1 LLKSKYQRFRKEP
14 FLFLLYFF
22 PLLYLPRSRPSRREV
37 NLHTGVAQCTAAEV
51 FSLDGKVKNMF
62 SRLLKFVLTS
72 ALVLS
77 ASLAL
82 ALPTPKDIEAAVAAG
97 HYTQAESM
105 LREVL
110 QDKPQSAKAH
120 YELGQVLAHEHQY
133 KEAQTE
139 LQKAKDIDPSL
150 KFATSP
156 DKFNAVYAKVNELA
170 TAPTSSV
177 VMAPSVTPGTQAVAK
192 ATPEVS
198 TNSGGSPLT
207 YVWLAIAGLVVLG
220 LWLRRS
226 AVNAAQTVNAT
237 PYATAAP
244 MGAPSAQRGFGAQF
258 TPNAAPAG
266 YAPQGY
272 AQPTSGGS
280 TMTGAVVGGL
290 AGVAAGYALSKA
302 LEGDH
307 HTSTPASSGT
317 SPVANNG
324 GYVPFDTSA
333 QSDLGAFDAGTG
345 NDWDSTDSAAGGDD
359 SW

>member
-1 LLKSKYQRFRKEP
+1 
-14 FLFLLYFF
+14 
-22 PLLYLPRSRPSRREV
+22 
-37 NLHTGVAQCTAAEV
+37 
-51 FSLDGKVKNMF
+51 MF
-62 SRLLKFVLTS
+62 SRLLKSVVAGAFVLGAT
-72 ALVLS
+72 
-77 ASLAL
+77 LAL

-97 HYTQAESM
+97 QYTQAETM

-120 YELGQVLAHEHQY
+120 YELGQVLAHAHRY

-156 DKFNAVYAKVNELA
+156 DKFNTVLTKVNELA
-170 TAPTSSV
+170 AAPSSSV
-177 VMAPSVTPGTQAVAK
+177 VMEPSVAPGTHAAIK
-192 ATPEVS
+192 AAPEPAAS
-198 TNSGGSPLT
+198 SSGSSLS

-226 AVNAAQTVNAT
+226 AANAANNANT
-237 PYATAAP
+237 TTYAPASAP
-244 MGAPSAQRGFGAQF
+244 MGTPPAPRGFGAQF
-258 TPNAAPAG
+258 TPNAVPAG

-272 AQPTSGGS
+272 GPQGYVQTNTGGS
-280 TMTGAVVGGL
+280 SMTGAVVGGL

-307 HTSTPASSGT
+307 HAAPAAAASATPSAG
-317 SPVANNG
+317 NG
-324 GYVPFDTSA
+324 GYVPFDAPA
-333 QSDLGAFDAGTG
+333 QPDLGSFDAGSG
-345 NDWDSTDSAAGGDD
+345 SDWDSADSGGSDD

>member
-1 LLKSKYQRFRKEP
+1 M
-14 FLFLLYFF
+14 
-22 PLLYLPRSRPSRREV
+22 
-37 NLHTGVAQCTAAEV
+37 T
-51 FSLDGKVKNMF
+51 MF
-62 SRLLKFVLTS
+62 SRLFKSVVAG
-72 ALVLS
+72 ALVVS
-77 ASLAL
+77 ATLAL
-82 ALPTPKDIEAAVAAG
+82 ALPAPKDIETAVAAG
-97 HYTQAESM
+97 HYTQAESL

-120 YELGQVLAHEHQY
+120 YELGQVLAHEQRY

-150 KFATSP
+150 KFAASP
-156 DKFNAVYAKVNELA
+156 EKFNTVFAKVDTLA
-170 TAPTSSV
+170 SAPTSSV
-177 VMAPSVTPGTQAVAK
+177 VMAPSVVPGTHAATK
-192 ATPEVS
+192 ATQEPAS
-198 TNSGGSPLT
+198 NGGGFSLS

-226 AVNAAQTVNAT
+226 AAANANNAT
-237 PYATAAP
+237 YAPVSTP
-244 MGAPSAQRGFGAQF
+244 MGTPPAPRGFGAQF
-258 TPNAAPAG
+258 TPNAPQG

-307 HTSTPASSGT
+307 HTSSVPNATPATDSG
-317 SPVANNG
+317 A
-324 GYVPFDTSA
+324 YVPFDAPA
-333 QSDLGAFDAGTG
+333 QADLGSFDAGSG
-345 NDWDSTDSAAGGDD
+345 SDWDSADTGGGGDD

>member
-1 LLKSKYQRFRKEP
+1 ML
-14 FLFLLYFF
+14 
-22 PLLYLPRSRPSRREV
+22 
-37 NLHTGVAQCTAAEV
+37 
-51 FSLDGKVKNMF
+51 
-62 SRLLKFVLTS
+62 SRLLKSVVAG

-77 ASLAL
+77 ATLAL

-120 YELGQVLAHEHQY
+120 YELGQVLAHEHRY

-156 DKFNAVYAKVNELA
+156 EKFNAVVTKVNDLA
-170 TAPTSSV
+170 VAPTSSV
-177 VMAPSVTPGTQAVAK
+177 VMEPSVAPGTHAVAK
-192 ATPEVS
+192 AAPEAAAS
-198 TNSGGSPLT
+198 GNSSPLT

-226 AVNAAQTVNAT
+226 AANVAGNANAT
-237 PYATAAP
+237 AYAPVATP
-244 MGAPSAQRGFGAQF
+244 MGTPPAPRGFGAQF
-258 TPNAAPAG
+258 TPNVPQPG

-307 HTSTPASSGT
+307 HSAAPTSAGASSSAG
-317 SPVANNG
+317 NG
-324 GYVPFDTSA
+324 GYVPFDTPA
-333 QSDLGAFDAGTG
+333 QPDLGAFDAGSG
-345 NDWDSTDSAAGGDD
+345 SDWDSADSGGGSDD

>member
-1 LLKSKYQRFRKEP
+1 
-14 FLFLLYFF
+14 
-22 PLLYLPRSRPSRREV
+22 
-37 NLHTGVAQCTAAEV
+37 
-51 FSLDGKVKNMF
+51 MF
-62 SRLLKFVLTS
+62 SRLLKSVVAG

-77 ASLAL
+77 ATLAL
-82 ALPTPKDIEAAVAAG
+82 ALPTPKDIETAVAAG

-120 YELGQVLAHEHQY
+120 YELGQVLAHERRY

-156 DKFNAVYAKVNELA
+156 EKFNTVLAKVNDLA
-170 TAPTSSV
+170 AAPTSSV
-177 VMAPSVTPGTQAVAK
+177 VMEPSVAPGTHAATKTTQEPAPS
-192 ATPEVS
+192 S
-198 TNSGGSPLT
+198 SGSSLS

-226 AVNAAQTVNAT
+226 AANAANTTVYAPAAT
-237 PYATAAP
+237 PMGTPPAP
-244 MGAPSAQRGFGAQF
+244 RGFGAQF
-258 TPNAAPAG
+258 TPNAAPGG
-266 YAPQGY
+266 YAPQPGYGPQGY
-272 AQPTSGGS
+272 AQPASGGS

-307 HTSTPASSGT
+307 HAAAPTSAGASSSAG
-317 SPVANNG
+317 NG
-324 GYVPFDTSA
+324 GYVPFDTPA
-333 QSDLGAFDAGTG
+333 QPDLGAFDAGSG
-345 NDWDSTDSAAGGDD
+345 SDWDSADSGGGSDD

>member
-1 LLKSKYQRFRKEP
+1 
-14 FLFLLYFF
+14 
-22 PLLYLPRSRPSRREV
+22 
-37 NLHTGVAQCTAAEV
+37 
-51 FSLDGKVKNMF
+51 MF
-62 SRLLKFVLTS
+62 SRLLKSVVAG

-77 ASLAL
+77 ATLAL

-97 HYTQAESM
+97 HYTQAETM

-120 YELGQVLAHEHQY
+120 YELGQVLAHEHRY

-156 DKFNAVYAKVNELA
+156 DKFNIVLAKVSDLA
-170 TAPTSSV
+170 AAPMSSV
-177 VMAPSVTPGTQAVAK
+177 VMEPSVAPGIHAAAMASPEPVA
-192 ATPEVS
+192 
-198 TNSGGSPLT
+198 NGGGSSLT

-226 AVNAAQTVNAT
+226 AANAASNVNSTAHAPAAT
-237 PYATAAP
+237 P
-244 MGAPSAQRGFGAQF
+244 MGAPSAPRGFGAQF

-272 AQPTSGGS
+272 GPQGYPQPNSGGS

-307 HTSTPASSGT
+307 HTSAPSSAGASSAAG
-317 SPVANNG
+317 NG
-324 GYVPFDTSA
+324 GYVPFDTPA
-333 QSDLGAFDAGTG
+333 QPDLGAFDAGSG
-345 NDWDSTDSAAGGDD
+345 SDWDSADAGGGSDD

>member
-1 LLKSKYQRFRKEP
+1 ML
-14 FLFLLYFF
+14 
-22 PLLYLPRSRPSRREV
+22 
-37 NLHTGVAQCTAAEV
+37 
-51 FSLDGKVKNMF
+51 
-62 SRLLKFVLTS
+62 SRLLKSVVAG

-77 ASLAL
+77 ATLAL

-97 HYTQAESM
+97 QYTQAESM

-120 YELGQVLAHEHQY
+120 YELGQVFAHAHRY

-156 DKFNAVYAKVNELA
+156 EKFNTVLTKVNDLA
-170 TAPTSSV
+170 AAPTSSV
-177 VMAPSVTPGTQAVAK
+177 VMEPSVAPGTHAAAK
-192 ATPEVS
+192 AAPDS
-198 TNSGGSPLT
+198 AASGGSSPLT

-226 AVNAAQTVNAT
+226 AANAATNVNPTAYASVAT
-237 PYATAAP
+237 P
-244 MGAPSAQRGFGAQF
+244 MGTPPASRGFGAQF
-258 TPNAAPAG
+258 TPNAAPSG
-266 YAPQGY
+266 YAPQAGY
-272 AQPTSGGS
+272 GPQGYTPPNSGGS
-280 TMTGAVVGGL
+280 TMAGAVVGGL

-307 HTSTPASSGT
+307 HTASPTSAGASPAAG
-317 SPVANNG
+317 NG
-324 GYVPFDTSA
+324 GYVPFDTPA
-333 QSDLGAFDAGTG
+333 QPDLGAFDAGAG
-345 NDWDSTDSAAGGDD
+345 SGWDSSDSDSGSDD

>member
-1 LLKSKYQRFRKEP
+1 LKS
-14 FLFLLYFF
+14 
-22 PLLYLPRSRPSRREV
+22 V
-37 NLHTGVAQCTAAEV
+37 VVGA
-51 FSLDGKVKNMF
+51 
-62 SRLLKFVLTS
+62 FVVGATF
-72 ALVLS
+72 
-77 ASLAL
+77 AL

-97 HYTQAESM
+97 HYSQAETM

-120 YELGQVLAHEHQY
+120 YELGQVLAHEHRY

-139 LQKAKDIDPSL
+139 LQKAKDIEPSL
-150 KFATSP
+150 KFAASP
-156 DKFNAVYAKVNELA
+156 DKFNTVFAKVNDLA
-170 TAPTSSV
+170 AAPTSAV
-177 VMAPSVTPGTQAVAK
+177 VMEPSVLPSTHASTKVA
-192 ATPEVS
+192 PEPVA
-198 TNSGGSPLT
+198 NSGGSPLT

-226 AVNAAQTVNAT
+226 ATNAT
-237 PYATAAP
+237 NNVNTTAYAPVATP
-244 MGAPSAQRGFGAQF
+244 MGVPPAQRGFGAQF

-272 AQPTSGGS
+272 AQPNSGGS

-307 HTSTPASSGT
+307 HASAPSTSGASPSA
-317 SPVANNG
+317 SNG
-324 GYVPFDTSA
+324 GYVPFDTPA
-333 QSDLGAFDAGTG
+333 QADLGSFDAGFG
-345 NDWDSTDSAAGGDD
+345 SDWDSADASGGSDD

>member
-1 LLKSKYQRFRKEP
+1 MLSRFLKS
-14 FLFLLYFF
+14 
-22 PLLYLPRSRPSRREV
+22 V
-37 NLHTGVAQCTAAEV
+37 VAGA
-51 FSLDGKVKNMF
+51 
-62 SRLLKFVLTS
+62 FVLGAT
-72 ALVLS
+72 
-77 ASLAL
+77 LAL
-82 ALPTPKDIEAAVAAG
+82 ALPAPKDIEAAVAAG
-97 HYTQAESM
+97 QYTQAESM

-120 YELGQVLAHEHQY
+120 YELGQVLAHEHRY

-156 DKFNAVYAKVNELA
+156 DKFNTVLTKVSDLA
-170 TAPTSSV
+170 AAPTSSV
-177 VMAPSVTPGTQAVAK
+177 VMEPSVALGTHAAAK
-192 ATPEVS
+192 AAPES
-198 TNSGGSPLT
+198 ASSGSSSSLT

-226 AVNAAQTVNAT
+226 AANAT
-237 PYATAAP
+237 NNASPTVY
-244 MGAPSAQRGFGAQF
+244 APSATPMGTPPAPRGFGAQF

-272 AQPTSGGS
+272 AQPNSGGS

-307 HTSTPASSGT
+307 HAAPAASAGASTSAG
-317 SPVANNG
+317 NG
-324 GYVPFDTSA
+324 GYVPFDTPA
-333 QSDLGAFDAGTG
+333 QPDLGSFDAGSG
-345 NDWDSTDSAAGGDD
+345 SDWDSADSGGGSSDD

>member
-1 LLKSKYQRFRKEP
+1 MRDVCMPVVVQAVTSLLRNATLLKCSVWIE
-14 FLFLLYFF
+14 
-22 PLLYLPRSRPSRREV
+22 RSFM
-37 NLHTGVAQCTAAEV
+37 L
-51 FSLDGKVKNMF
+51 
-62 SRLLKFVLTS
+62 SRLLKSLAASV
-72 ALVLS
+72 LVLS
-77 ASLAL
+77 ATLAL

-97 HYTQAESM
+97 HYSQAETM

-120 YELGQVLAHEHQY
+120 YELGQVLAHERRY

-156 DKFNAVYAKVNELA
+156 DKFNAVHAKVNELA
-170 TAPTSSV
+170 AAPTSSV
-177 VMAPSVTPGTQAVAK
+177 VMEPTVAPSTHALTK
-192 ATPEVS
+192 ATQEAAPS
-198 TNSGGSPLT
+198 SGGSSLS

-226 AVNAAQTVNAT
+226 AANAT
-237 PYATAAP
+237 QYAPVATP
-244 MGAPSAQRGFGAQF
+244 VGAPPAQRGFGAQF
-258 TPNAAPAG
+258 TPNAAQGA

-272 AQPTSGGS
+272 AQPTGGGS
-280 TMTGAVVGGL
+280 TMAGAVVGGL

-307 HTSTPASSGT
+307 HASSSPSATGT
-317 SPVANNG
+317 SAAADQG
-324 GYVPFDTSA
+324 GYVPFDTPA
-333 QSDLGAFDAGTG
+333 QPDLGSFDAGTG
-345 NDWDSTDSAAGGDD
+345 SDWDSADAGGGDD

>member
-1 LLKSKYQRFRKEP
+1 ML
-14 FLFLLYFF
+14 
-22 PLLYLPRSRPSRREV
+22 
-37 NLHTGVAQCTAAEV
+37 
-51 FSLDGKVKNMF
+51 
-62 SRLLKFVLTS
+62 SRLLKSVVAG

-77 ASLAL
+77 ATLAL

-97 HYTQAESM
+97 QYTQAESM

-120 YELGQVLAHEHQY
+120 YELGQVLAHAHRY

-156 DKFNAVYAKVNELA
+156 EKFNTVLTKVNDLA
-170 TAPTSSV
+170 AAPTSSV
-177 VMAPSVTPGTQAVAK
+177 VTESSVSPGTHAANK
-192 ATPEVS
+192 AAPES
-198 TNSGGSPLT
+198 AASGGSSPLT

-226 AVNAAQTVNAT
+226 AANAT
-237 PYATAAP
+237 NNASQTAYAPVATP
-244 MGAPSAQRGFGAQF
+244 MGTPSAPRGFGAQF

-272 AQPTSGGS
+272 AQPNSGGS

-307 HTSTPASSGT
+307 HTAAPTSAGASSSAG
-317 SPVANNG
+317 NG
-324 GYVPFDTSA
+324 GYVPFDTPA
-333 QSDLGAFDAGTG
+333 QPDLGTFDAGSG
-345 NDWDSTDSAAGGDD
+345 SDWDSADSGGGSDD

>member
-1 LLKSKYQRFRKEP
+1 ML
-14 FLFLLYFF
+14 
-22 PLLYLPRSRPSRREV
+22 
-37 NLHTGVAQCTAAEV
+37 
-51 FSLDGKVKNMF
+51 
-62 SRLLKFVLTS
+62 SRLLKSVVAGAFVLGAT
-72 ALVLS
+72 
-77 ASLAL
+77 LAL

-97 HYTQAESM
+97 QYTQAESM

-120 YELGQVLAHEHQY
+120 YELGQVLAHAHRY
-133 KEAQTE
+133 KEAQAE

-156 DKFNAVYAKVNELA
+156 DKFNTVLTKVNELA
-170 TAPTSSV
+170 AAPSSSV
-177 VMAPSVTPGTQAVAK
+177 VMEPSVAPGTHAAAK
-192 ATPEVS
+192 AAPEPAA
-198 TNSGGSPLT
+198 SGGGSSLS

-226 AVNAAQTVNAT
+226 AANAANNVNAT
-237 PYATAAP
+237 AYAPVSTP
-244 MGAPSAQRGFGAQF
+244 MGTAPAQRGFGAQF

-272 AQPTSGGS
+272 GPQGYAQPNTGGS

-307 HTSTPASSGT
+307 HAAPAASAGATPAAS
-317 SPVANNG
+317 NG
-324 GYVPFDTSA
+324 GYVPFDTPA
-333 QSDLGAFDAGTG
+333 QSDLGSFDAGSG
-345 NDWDSTDSAAGGDD
+345 SGWDSADSGGASDD

>member
-1 LLKSKYQRFRKEP
+1 ML
-14 FLFLLYFF
+14 
-22 PLLYLPRSRPSRREV
+22 
-37 NLHTGVAQCTAAEV
+37 
-51 FSLDGKVKNMF
+51 
-62 SRLLKFVLTS
+62 SRLLKSVVAG

-77 ASLAL
+77 ATLAL

-97 HYTQAESM
+97 QYTQAESM

-120 YELGQVLAHEHQY
+120 YELGQVLAHEHRY

-156 DKFNAVYAKVNELA
+156 DKFNTVLTKVNDLA
-170 TAPTSSV
+170 AAPTSSV
-177 VMAPSVTPGTQAVAK
+177 VMEPSVAPGTHAAAKVA
-192 ATPEVS
+192 PES
-198 TNSGGSPLT
+198 AASGGSSPLT

-226 AVNAAQTVNAT
+226 AANAT
-237 PYATAAP
+237 NNASQTAYAPVATP
-244 MGAPSAQRGFGAQF
+244 MGTPPAPRGFGAQF

-272 AQPTSGGS
+272 AQPNSGGS

-302 LEGDH
+302 FEGDH
-307 HTSTPASSGT
+307 QTAAPTSAGASSSAG
-317 SPVANNG
+317 NG
-324 GYVPFDTSA
+324 GYVPFDTPA
-333 QSDLGAFDAGTG
+333 QPDLGAFDAGSG
-345 NDWDSTDSAAGGDD
+345 SDWDSADSGGGSDD